1 MTQGIIYIISAPSGT
16 GKSSLINS
24 LLKTKLLRSTQI
36 SISYTTRAMR
46 PGEVH
51 GTHYY
56 FVSMAEFKHMISD
69 NFFLEYA
76 QVFGNYYGTSHN
88 TVELM
93 LMAGTDIFLDIDWQ
107 GAQQVRNKIS
117 NTRSI
122 FILPP
127 SKRELERRLRERGQD
142 SEGIINERMTQVLD
156 EMIHF
161 TEYDYLIINDDLNTT
176 LLDLKAIIRAERL
189 HLEYQKSRHDVLIS
203 ELLAN

>member
-56 FVSMAEFKHMISD
+56 FVSMAEFQHMISD
-69 NFFLEYA
+69 NVFLEYA

-127 SKRELERRLRERGQD
+127 SKKELERRLRERGQD
-142 SEGIINERMTQVLD
+142 SERIINERMTQVLD

>member
-24 LLKTKLLRSTQI
+24 LFKTKLLRSTHI

-56 FVSMAEFKHMISD
+56 FVSMAEFQHMISD
-69 NFFLEYA
+69 NVFLEYA
-76 QVFGNYYGTSHN
+76 QVFGNYYGTSYN

-127 SKRELERRLRERGQD
+127 SKKELERRLRERGQD
-142 SEGIINERMTQVLD
+142 SEVIINERMTQVLD